1 MSLLLR
7 LERKQKAFVKSLS
20 NSHIHL
26 ELKHTLRSSL
36 KNHTR
41 FQTKMG
47 KVYTRFQT
55 EKAHKPWPVGKPG
68 LDSTLDWT
76 GLFLEKAIF
85 FFQSRVQSWFS
96 NWPTNP
102 TLWGGTYLYGLYKGY
117 PPPPRGA
124 QLVPAI

>member
-1 MSLLLR
+1 MGKIIREKAFNRPSNNWALASKIHTRFQTWPLRNNMSLLLR

-76 GLFLEKAIF
+76 GLDYF
-85 FFQSRVQSWFS
+85 
-96 NWPTNP
+96 
-102 TLWGGTYLYGLYKGY
+102 
-117 PPPPRGA
+117 
-124 QLVPAI
+124 